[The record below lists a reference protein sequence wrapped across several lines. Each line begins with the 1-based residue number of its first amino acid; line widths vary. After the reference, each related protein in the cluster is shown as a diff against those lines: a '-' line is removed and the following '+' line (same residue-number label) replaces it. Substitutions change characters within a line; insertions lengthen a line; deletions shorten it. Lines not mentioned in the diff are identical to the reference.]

1 MTTVTGFS
9 QRPDGTWEVETVR
22 TGRWARKSR
31 RTFTARH
38 LILAAGTW
46 GTQKLLFKMRD
57 SGTLPKLGQ
66 LGVLTRTNSE
76 SIVGAGRMEARPDLD
91 LTHGVAI
98 TSSIHPTPDTH
109 VEPCRYGKG
118 SNAMG
123 LLQTLMTDGPG
134 PGGSDVPR
142 WKQLFINAGQIRA
155 ACCACSARGAGASA
169 R

>member
-1 MTTVTGFS
+1 M
-9 QRPDGTWEVETVR
+9 WEVRTVR
-22 TGRWARKSR
+22 TGSWLRRDR
-31 RTFTARH
+31 RTFTAAH

-46 GTQKLLFKMRD
+46 GTQHLLFKMRD
-57 SGTLPKLGQ
+57 KGKLPRLSER

-76 SIVGAGRMEARPDLD
+76 SIVGAGRLKVSPDLD

-109 VEPCRYGKG
+109 IEPVRYGKG

-134 PGGSDVPR
+134 PR
-142 WKQLFINAGQIRA
+142 HRRA
-155 ACCACSARGAGASA
+155 AVAQLVETAAKIRGTCCDCSIQASGASA